1 MYQLHII
8 INHDMLCVCVCMNVK
23 KWNIKCKYKKDKHP
37 PNKQK
42 KQTNKNKTKAHYS
55 GAHCTPSR
63 RTPGPA
69 NTAMIL
75 FLYLDGLSQKG
86 EYTRSALTTV
96 MLLLYYV
103 HFINNHFYSQ
113 QNLLAQFNVWIVSYQ
128 NIVIHKILIY
138 IYVNNSVPF

>member
-1 MYQLHII
+1 MICYVFVFVWMWKNEIYNANTKRTNTPQ
-8 INHDMLCVCVCMNVK
+8 INK
-23 KWNIKCKYKKDKHP
+23 
-37 PNKQK
+37 K
-42 KQTNKNKTKAHYS
+42 KQTKTKAHYS

-86 EYTRSALTTV
+86 EYTGSALTTV
-96 MLLLYYV
+96 MLLFYYV

-113 QNLLAQFNVWIVSYQ
+113 QNLLAQFNIWIVSYQ

>member
-1 MYQLHII
+1 
-8 INHDMLCVCVCMNVK
+8 MLFCVCVWMNVK
-23 KWNIKCKYKKDKHP
+23 KWNKKCKYKKDNPP
-37 PNKQK
+37 PNKQNK
-42 KQTNKNKTKAHYS
+42 NKNKTKAHYS

-63 RTPGPA
+63 WTPGPA

-86 EYTRSALTTV
+86 EFTGSALTTV
-96 MLLLYYV
+96 MLLFYYV
-103 HFINNHFYSQ
+103 HLINNHFYSQ